1 MTRKRHKITIH
12 FWWFSLAPAPEN
24 WYTVYPLCA
33 GKFQSPVNIVT
44 KKTKKKSYSPLKV
57 TFDNPCGLVT
67 GQIVNGGHAPAF
79 NVDNSKGSAKLS
91 GGPLE
96 CDEYT
101 LQQFHFHF
109 GCENSRGS
117 EHTVNNKSYA
127 AQVLHNSIHFLHVH
141 QRVFSKR
148 DCLMLG
154 KVTLLIL
161 TLGSIF
167 LFTNWP
173 SLFYSQLHLV
183 FYNNKYDTFSNAV
196 DKPDGLAVLGV
207 LVSVNISN
215 LSLYCLC
222 SF

>member
-1 MTRKRHKITIH
+1 M
-12 FWWFSLAPAPEN
+12 
-24 WYTVYPLCA
+24 
-33 GKFQSPVNIVT
+33 
-44 KKTKKKSYSPLKV
+44 KKKSYSPLKV

-117 EHTVNNKSYA
+117 EHTINNKSYA
-127 AQVLHNSIHFLHVH
+127 VQVFSNSIHSLKCSSKSY
-141 QRVFSKR
+141 FSKTAVYALKR
-148 DCLMLG
+148 QIINSNFCFYVL
-154 KVTLLIL
+154 VNN
-161 TLGSIF
+161 
-167 LFTNWP
+167 LFADLP
-173 SLFYSQLHLV
+173 ASLSLSQLHLV
-183 FYNNKYDTFSNAV
+183 FYNKKYNTFKDAV

-207 LVSVNISN
+207 LVSVNICV
-215 LSLYCLC
+215 SL
-222 SF
+222 F